1 MLKHLSRT
9 LPPDSKPV
17 ILPQR
22 LAIPPKPKAAAEKV
36 PNGNA
41 DSLGASSNGV
51 GMKRKRSPE
60 ESTHDQ
66 EQLLKRKREEHPS
79 EVEPTIKRGKVD
91 TDDLVIV
98 DDSHNGAILID
109 D

>member
-1 MLKHLSRT
+1 MLRDLSRT

-17 ILPQR
+17 ILPQK
-22 LAIPPKPKAAAEKV
+22 LTIPPKPKAAAEKL

-41 DSLGASSNGV
+41 DCHGAPSNGF
-51 GMKRKRSPE
+51 GMKRKRSPGG
-60 ESTHDQ
+60 SIHDQ
-66 EQLLKRKREEHPS
+66 EQVLKRKREEHTS
-79 EVEPTIKRGKVD
+79 EAEPTMKRGKVD
-91 TDDLVIV
+91 TDGLVIV

>member
-1 MLKHLSRT
+1 MLIYLSRT

-17 ILPQR
+17 ILPR
-22 LAIPPKPKAAAEKV
+22 KLAIPPKPKAAAEKV

-41 DSLGASSNGV
+41 DSHGAPSNGV
-51 GMKRKRSPE
+51 TTKRKRSPE
-60 ESTHDQ
+60 DSTHDQ
-66 EQLLKRKREEHPS
+66 EQLLKRKREERPS
-79 EVEPTIKRGKVD
+79 GSEPNSKRGKAE
-91 TDDLVIV
+91 TDDLIIV

>member
-1 MLKHLSRT
+1 

-17 ILPQR
+17 ILPHK
-22 LAIPPKPKAAAEKV
+22 LAIPSKPKAAAEKV
-36 PNGNA
+36 SNGNV
-41 DSLGASSNGV
+41 DSSAAPFNGV
-51 GMKRKRSPE
+51 SMKRKRSPGD
-60 ESTHDQ
+60 STYDQ

-79 EVEPTIKRGKVD
+79 EAEPTMKRGKAD

-98 DDSHNGAILID
+98 DDSHDGAILID